1 MTNKHKKL
9 RLLQDKY
16 IAQLPSNIDAINKAW
31 LETLNENGTE
41 AFDLLR
47 QLAHNLTGSAGTFG
61 FPEISVE
68 ARHIENDLRQLAD
81 PRKLTDSTKKNI
93 AERLQHIVALAKH
106 RPDKQKSTS
115 LAGQDPDSNPNRF
128 DRLIYVIEDDPL
140 LAKEIVS
147 QLNYFNY
154 EVQTF
159 SSTDPALIAIQQR
172 TPSAMIVDVQLKE
185 GGLAG
190 PDFAKLFNEF
200 SNTRVPSIF
209 ISARDDWQA
218 RLAAVQAHGS
228 AYLTK
233 PLDFNELFERL
244 EELTT
249 KQMPEPFKVLIVDD
263 MEVLAEHY
271 ATVLRASGMRVETI
285 YNVDLL
291 LEKLSDF
298 QPELILMD
306 IHMPQCSGLDVAK
319 VIRQKD
325 ELIGVPIIFLSTESD
340 PLQRLFAME
349 LGGDD
354 FLQKPVSN
362 EHLLASV
369 RTRALRFRKLRSYML
384 NDGLTGLFN
393 HVSIKT
399 LLEAEVSRAQR
410 QTKPLSFAMIDI
422 DHFKVVNDTYG
433 HPAGDRVLKN
443 VARMLKKRLRKSDLI
458 GRYGGEE
465 FAIILPETDVET
477 AEKILNDVREN
488 FSRITQQNADDQF
501 SCTLSAGLT
510 QLIPGDSI
518 DRVISAADTA
528 LYEAKEGGRNKVC
541 IK

>member
-1 MTNKHKKL
+1 
-9 RLLQDKY
+9 
-16 IAQLPSNIDAINKAW
+16 
-31 LETLNENGTE
+31 
-41 AFDLLR
+41 
-47 QLAHNLTGSAGTFG
+47 
-61 FPEISVE
+61 
-68 ARHIENDLRQLAD
+68 
-81 PRKLTDSTKKNI
+81 
-93 AERLQHIVALAKH
+93 
-106 RPDKQKSTS
+106 
-115 LAGQDPDSNPNRF
+115 
-128 DRLIYVIEDDPL
+128 
-140 LAKEIVS
+140 
-147 QLNYFNY
+147 
-154 EVQTF
+154 
-159 SSTDPALIAIQQR
+159 
-172 TPSAMIVDVQLKE
+172 
-185 GGLAG
+185 
-190 PDFAKLFNEF
+190 
-200 SNTRVPSIF
+200 
-209 ISARDDWQA
+209 
-218 RLAAVQAHGS
+218 
-228 AYLTK
+228 
-233 PLDFNELFERL
+233 
-244 EELTT
+244 
-249 KQMPEPFKVLIVDD
+249 
-263 MEVLAEHY
+263 
-271 ATVLRASGMRVETI
+271 MRVETI
-285 YNVDLL
+285 SNIDGL

-298 QPELILMD
+298 KPELILMD
-306 IHMPQCSGLDVAK
+306 IYMPQCSGLEVAK

-340 PLQRLFAME
+340 PSQRLFAME

-354 FLQKPVSN
+354 FLQKPVTN

-369 RTRALRFRKLRSYML
+369 RSRALRFRKLRSYML